1 MIRLFSSAGMVA
13 LAVGLAA
20 VANAQVPAPD
30 NADPQTSAQGDGAT
44 GEIGEIVVTA
54 QKRSESLQKVPL
66 AVTAVTSDELS
77 RSGITDLAGVTAV
90 VPNLN
95 LGQQLG
101 VAKIALRGI
110 GLENISAG
118 AEGSIAFHVDG
129 VFISRSIA
137 ALSSFYDVQQVE
149 VLRGPQGTLYGRN
162 ATGGSINIT
171 TAKPTQEPSGYLRV
185 TAGNYARLTTE
196 GAISGAI
203 VPDVL
208 AARIAFQTQD
218 HDGYGRN
225 LVTGTRIDDLNT
237 RAIRGSL
244 RFTPS
249 DRLTI
254 DVAADYF
261 RQSDRSGAYHF
272 FGGGGFDISGNPIVP
287 TGLQAGG
294 TVPTNIR
301 DISND
306 ADPSNNVKFW
316 GVSGKISYELSDAVQ
331 LSSLTAFRRT
341 DYTTLADLDS
351 TSARLT
357 PTTQFERDKQFSQE
371 FQLSGRTDRLNWLLG
386 FYYFHENDEG
396 AIDIP
401 FNNYIVGFPLP
412 GTFVQGFYGGG
423 VIKTDALAG
432 FGQATYEVVDN
443 LRLTLGARYSS
454 EKKTNQDQLLFDFL
468 TPYDPSTRAP
478 FTLPERSKRFK
489 SFTPR
494 VALDYQATPDVL
506 VYGSWSKGFKSGTY
520 NLGTGQAPVDPEK
533 VSAFEAGLK
542 STLLDRHLRLNLAG
556 FYYKYKDL
564 QVGKVVNTVLNL
576 ENAATAKIYGLE
588 AEVLAKISPQ
598 FEITLNGAWLHARFD
613 DYISSDAARPAG
625 DGSGVLDPTTQLPA
639 FNLHGNRL
647 SQSPDFTFF
656 VAPQYMVPTG
666 VGDFTLR
673 GELSW
678 RDRVYFTPFNVNATS
693 QGPNIRLNAFLNWE
707 STDGKITGSLFVKNI
722 ANKTII
728 GNSYVST
735 GLAGFPVNG
744 YLEEPRTWG
753 ATVGYKF

>member
-1 MIRLFSSAGMVA
+1 MIRLFSSVGVAA
-13 LAVGLAA
+13 LAIGAA
-20 VANAQVPAPD
+20 TAANAQAAAPESTSSQTAAPVD
-30 NADPQTSAQGDGAT
+30 NLIGD
-44 GEIGEIVVTA
+44 IVVTA
-54 QKRSESLQKVPL
+54 QKRSESLQRVPV
-66 AVTAVTSDELS
+66 AVTAVTGAELA

-137 ALSSFYDVQQVE
+137 ALSSFYDIQQVE

-171 TAKPTQEPSGYLRV
+171 TRSPTQDLSGYARV
-185 TAGNYARLTTE
+185 TVGNYARVTTE

-203 VPDVL
+203 IPGVL

-218 HDGYGRN
+218 HNGYGRN
-225 LVTGTRIDDLNT
+225 IVTGTRIDDQNT
-237 RAIRGSL
+237 RGFRGSL
-244 RFTPS
+244 LFTPS
-249 DRLTI
+249 DRLTV
-254 DVAADYF
+254 DVKADYF
-261 RQSDRSGAYHF
+261 RESDRSGAYHY
-272 FGGGGFDISGNPIVP
+272 FGAGGFDLAGNPVVP
-287 TGLQAGG
+287 TGLTSGG
-294 TVPTNIR
+294 TVPANVR

-306 ADPSNNVKFW
+306 SDPSNNVKFW
-316 GVSGKISYELSDAVQ
+316 GVSGKISYELSDSVQ

-351 TSARLT
+351 TSAKLA
-357 PTTQFERDKQFSQE
+357 PTTQFERDRQLSQE
-371 FQLSGRTDRLNWLLG
+371 FQLSGKADRLNWLVGL
-386 FYYFHENDEG
+386 YYFHENDAG

-401 FNNYIVGFPLP
+401 FNNHIVGFPLP

-423 VIKTDALAG
+423 VIKTDALAA

-443 LRLTLGARYSS
+443 LRLTLGARYST
-454 EKKTNQDQLLFDFL
+454 EKKTNQDQVLFDFL
-468 TPYDPSTRAP
+468 TPYNPATRAP

-494 VALDYQATPDVL
+494 IALDYQATPDVL

-520 NLGTGQAPVDPEK
+520 NLGTGQAPVNPEK

-542 STLLDRHLRLNLAG
+542 STLLDRRLRLNLAG
-556 FYYKYKDL
+556 FHYKYKDL
-564 QVGKVVNTVLNL
+564 QVGKVVQTVLNL
-576 ENAATAKIYGLE
+576 ENAATANIYGLE
-588 AEVLAKISPQ
+588 AEVLAKITPQ
-598 FEITLNGAWLHARFD
+598 FEVTLNGAWLHARFD
-613 DYISSDAARPAG
+613 NYISSDAARPAG
-625 DGSGVLDPTTQLPA
+625 DGSGVLDPTTHLPA

-656 VAPQYMVPTG
+656 IAPQYTIPTDAG
-666 VGDFTLR
+666 SFALR

-678 RDRVYFTPFNVNATS
+678 RDKVFFTPFNVNATS
-693 QGPNIRLNAFLNWE
+693 QAANARVNLFLNWE
-707 STDGKITGSLFVKNI
+707 SNNSKVTASLFVKNLT
-722 ANKTII
+722 NKTII

-735 GLAGFPVNG
+735 SLVGFPVNG